1 MKNKLSVLAF
11 LASIMLFA
19 TTFISLDEAAAA
31 GFREKGVHHD
41 EGIACKDCHKVEKPK
56 DAPSHKACL
65 ECHGPYEKMA
75 ERTKKLEIN
84 PHDSHL
90 GPIECLQCHGVHEP
104 LEMKDVP
111 CLECHSEFKFKMK

>member
-1 MKNKLSVLAF
+1 MRRFVL
-11 LASIMLFA
+11 LFA
-19 TTFISLDEAAAA
+19 ASVQLLLAATFLPLAEAA
-31 GFREKGVHHD
+31 GFREQGVHHD
-41 EGIACKDCHKVEKPK
+41 QRVTCKDCHKVEKPK
-56 DAPSHKACL
+56 DAPSYKACL

-104 LEMKDVP
+104 LELQQVP
-111 CLECHSEFKFKMK
+111 CLECHAEFKFKMK